1 MRRFLPGLLQAL
13 AWVSVAGIA
22 SAVLAMVVFLVRR
35 GGPTLGAGLLFGDTP
50 PLAALL
56 GRALVWEGIWPAC
69 VGTFLLVGLA
79 TVIAVPLGIAS
90 GIHLAEY
97 ARGRSRRIFSAG
109 VDLLA
114 GIPSVLMGLF
124 GFMLIL
130 FLRRTFMPGASPGLL
145 LAACCLAML
154 VLPYVI
160 STTRASLEGL
170 PESIRLAGP
179 SLGLTRW
186 QSVAQILI
194 PAGSRGI
201 MGGVVLAVGRAAEDT
216 AVILLTGVV
225 ANAGLPRGLGDRFRA
240 LPFEIYYIAAQHQ
253 TQDELARGFGAA
265 LVLLC
270 LTGSL
275 VAGAHLLHWSLERR
289 WTQAT

>member
-13 AWVSVAGIA
+13 AWISAAGIA
-22 SAVLAMVVFLVRR
+22 VVMTVLVVYLAGR
-35 GGPTLGAGLLFGDTP
+35 GGPTLGRGLLFGDVP

-56 GRALVWEGIWPAC
+56 GRAVVWEGIWPAC
-69 VGTFLLVGLA
+69 VGTVLLVGLA
-79 TVIAVPLGIAS
+79 TVIAVPLGVAS

-97 ARGRSRRIFSAG
+97 ARGRSRSLFSAG

-114 GIPSVLMGLF
+114 GVPSVLMGLF
-124 GFMLIL
+124 GFMMIL
-130 FLRRTFMPGASPGLL
+130 FLRRTFLPGASPGLL

-186 QSVAQILI
+186 QSVAFILV

-240 LPFEIYYIAAQHQ
+240 LPFEIYYLAAQHQ

-265 LVLLC
+265 LVLLL

-275 VAGAHLLHWSLERR
+275 VAGAHLLHWSLGRR
-289 WTQAT
+289 WTQAV

>member
-1 MRRFLPGLLQAL
+1 MRRLLPGLLQAL

-22 SAVLAMVVFLVRR
+22 AVIMVMVVFLARR
-35 GGPTLGAGLLFGDTP
+35 GGPTLGRGLLFGDVP

-56 GRALVWEGIWPAC
+56 GRAVVWEGIWPAC
-69 VGTFLLVGLA
+69 VGTVLLVGLA

-97 ARGRSRRIFSAG
+97 ARGRSRSIFSAG

-124 GFMLIL
+124 GFMMIL
-130 FLRRTFMPGASPGLL
+130 FLRRTFLPGASPGLL

-186 QSVAQILI
+186 QSVALILV

-265 LVLLC
+265 LVLLF

-289 WTQAT
+289 WTQAV